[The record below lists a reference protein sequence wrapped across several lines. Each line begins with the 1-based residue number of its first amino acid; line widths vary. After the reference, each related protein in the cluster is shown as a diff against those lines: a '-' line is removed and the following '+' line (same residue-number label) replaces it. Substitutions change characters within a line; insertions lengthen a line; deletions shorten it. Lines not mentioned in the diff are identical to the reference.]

1 MPKDAYNVVQSSIMG
16 APANFY
22 TLKSTQPSVLD
33 FLEESNRPYLVAV
46 TAVVESPMKLFV
58 QNQNYSKILFGSND
72 QEVVKNVVRSEA
84 NLKWHD
90 LLRVLPIDNKR
101 PQLWKITDFNNLMNE
116 NPLFWAIKRKRTS
129 KGHETWLFNKA
140 NFNFTSLKFIYN
152 VCRRFFS

>member
-1 MPKDAYNVVQSSIMG
+1 
-16 APANFY
+16 
-22 TLKSTQPSVLD
+22 
-33 FLEESNRPYLVAV
+33 
-46 TAVVESPMKLFV
+46 MKLFV

-72 QEVVKNVVRSEA
+72 QEVVKNVVRFEA

-90 LLRVLPIDNKR
+90 LLRVIPVDNKR
-101 PQLWKITDFNNLMNE
+101 PQPWKITDFNNLMNE